1 MATISGIKLGERK
14 LAQSLRKQ
22 QQILEDAARAKALL
36 DNSTRARSITVGT
49 CFGGTVEVSMRGDG
63 INYLWVPMHQPEVI
77 ELIHQLAAS
86 VGCHIHIKPRED
98 FSSFRHWE
106 PTGQVLLPH
115 NQTTEPARIT
125 EQVSSDTLM
134 QGNNQKEQSVK
145 VTNKRKNKE

>member
-1 MATISGIKLGERK
+1 MAITSSTKIGERK

-36 DNSTRARSITVGT
+36 DNSSRARSITVGT

-63 INYLWVPMHQPEVI
+63 INYLWVPMHQPEVN
-77 ELIHQLAAS
+77 ELIHQLAES

-98 FSSFRHWE
+98 FSSFRHWA
-106 PTGQVLLPH
+106 PTGQVLLPN
-115 NQTTEPARIT
+115 NQTTDSARIE
-125 EQVSSDTLM
+125 EQVGSDTVM
-134 QGNNQKEQSVK
+134 QGNGQEEQSVR

>member
-1 MATISGIKLGERK
+1 MATISNAKLGERK

-36 DNSTRARSITVGT
+36 DNSSRARSITVGT
-49 CFGGTVEVSMRGDG
+49 CFGGTVEISMRGDG

-115 NQTTEPARIT
+115 NQTAEPTKIA
-125 EQVSSDTLM
+125 EQISSDNVM
-134 QGNNQKEQSVK
+134 PGNNQKEQSVR